1 MISSDLPALL
11 TRHYYREE
19 ERHASRLVNRCV
31 NDGHMNKRVV
41 LYGKVVSKSHFE
53 SLVKQNDML
62 LAEFPVLWTEEEEQY
77 VKEVMKIMDE

>member
-1 MISSDLPALL
+1 
-11 TRHYYREE
+11 
-19 ERHASRLVNRCV
+19 
-31 NDGHMNKRVV
+31 MNKRVV